1 MFDRIILNMGISEC
15 LNVQRIGED
24 YIRDLDQLK
33 NLLEFVDDDSL
44 IRDIAKIKQV
54 RTQQS
59 LFICCHCHFSQR
71 LSLRQ

>member
-33 NLLEFVDDDSL
+33 KLLTFVDDDSL
-44 IRDIAKIKQV
+44 IHDIAKVKQV
-54 RTQQS
+54 RT
-59 LFICCHCHFSQR
+59 
-71 LSLRQ
+71 